1 MKATVRSQSRHT
13 RVLVLA
19 LLAASLVV
27 LDEAPAEAGLTFTVD
42 STTDAVDANPGDGN
56 CASAAGECTLRAAV
70 MESNAN
76 PVSRQEQFPENTIR
90 MPGGV
95 FNLNIEGKSED
106 QSATGDLD
114 ITTPVE
120 IIGVG
125 TGAAP
130 NATVIGGSRDRY
142 FHFHDDDLVAA
153 FSRLKGMRMAAGDP
167 ADGEDGGLILAEAEA
182 NLVLQKVEL
191 GGVES
196 MTGNGGAIA
205 NHAFLQMEDVLVAGN
220 SACNGGGIYSSS
232 VPGATEANLH
242 IDKSLIIQN
251 TSADLLESPR
261 LCAGGGIWTD
271 NLTNIDSSTISGNGA
286 VDPGGGLKVGDKG
299 AFISF
304 TTIADNNAPTSPS
317 GGGIFSEAVAGASGN
332 NLRLE
337 YSLLARNTPD
347 NCGGVDL
354 QEFNENFEDGTTCG
368 FTKAGSI
375 SGQDPQLS
383 TFPVDTG
390 GFTQTYDFTA
400 ITSPAIDGVP
410 AGANCAGA
418 TDQRLAYRPF
428 DGDKDGTERCDFGA
442 LEVIHPI
449 PRVVTLSLNG
459 SLQASGEVNDASP
472 HIIAAGCG
480 QKVPV
485 KIQRKTSS
493 GWDTVKSTQTNLQ
506 REYATRIPDQPGRYR
521 AMAPPTPMSGRDVYT
536 CLRAVSEA
544 KNNT

>member
-1 MKATVRSQSRHT
+1 MRATARSLSRQA

-19 LLAASLVV
+19 LLASSFVV
-27 LDEAPAEAGLTFTVD
+27 LNETPAGAAVTFTVD

-76 PVSRQEQFPENTIR
+76 PVSRQDQFPENTIR

-106 QSATGDLD
+106 GSATGDLD

-142 FHFHDDDLVAA
+142 FHFHDDDHPAA

-167 ADGEDGGLILAEAEA
+167 ADGEDGGLILTEGDA
-182 NLVLQKVEL
+182 NLVIQRVEL

-205 NHAFLQMEDVLVAGN
+205 NHAFLQMEEVLVAGN
-220 SACNGGGIYSSS
+220 SACNGGGIFSSS
-232 VPGATEANLH
+232 VPGATEANLQ
-242 IDKSLIIQN
+242 IEKSLIIQN

-271 NLTNIDSSTISGNGA
+271 NLTNIQASTISGNGA
-286 VDPGGGLKVGDKG
+286 VDPGGGIKVGDLG
-299 AFISF
+299 AFIRF
-304 TTIADNNAPTSPS
+304 TTIADNNAPQSPS
-317 GGGIFSEAVAGASGN
+317 GGGLFSEAAAGASGN

-337 YSLLARNTPD
+337 YSVLARNTPD

-354 QEFNENFEDGTTCG
+354 QEFNENLEDGTTCG
-368 FTKAGSI
+368 FVRPGSI

-383 TFPVDTG
+383 AFPVDTG
-390 GFTQTYDFTA
+390 GFTQTYEFTA
-400 ITSPAIDGVP
+400 LTSPAIDGVP
-410 AGANCAGA
+410 GAANCAGD

-449 PRVVTLSLNG
+449 PRVVTLSLSGN
-459 SLQASGEVNDASP
+459 LQASGEVNDSSP
-472 HIIAAGCG
+472 HIIAASCG

-485 KIQRKTSS
+485 KIQRKSSS
-493 GWDTVKSTQTNLQ
+493 GWTTVKTTQTNLR
-506 REYATRIPDQPGRYR
+506 REYSTRIPDQSGRYR
-521 AMAPPTPMSGRDVYT
+521 AMAPPAQMPGRDIYT
-536 CLRAVSEA
+536 CQRAVSEA